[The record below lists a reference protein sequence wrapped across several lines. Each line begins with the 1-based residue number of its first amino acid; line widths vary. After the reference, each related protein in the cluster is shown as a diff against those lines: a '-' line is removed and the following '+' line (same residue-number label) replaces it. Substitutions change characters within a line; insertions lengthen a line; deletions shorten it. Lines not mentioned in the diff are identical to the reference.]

1 MIVQFPIIKMPYGFT
16 RTLQVQFDQEM
27 REDLQLVKMLSKDP
41 SMRYLMVYALPENS
55 SDRSLS
61 GILRFWG
68 WTYLRRALA
77 NSYIFYSYYKQW
89 PRLKKNVIGIGIEE
103 FENQL
108 DPFMILSAGRH
119 TLLYLY
125 LKLVE
130 NRYAQS
136 GNPMQLTLTT
146 NALEMAKSLIKKR
159 NRRTNRIDLLVLSLW
174 HMGEYFSQEEMEE
187 HLKNELSFETMFS
200 KMSSHYQNVMMTN
213 ITNYCISI
221 YDDSYFLEDTLV

>member
-16 RTLQVQFDQEM
+16 RTLQVQIDQEL
-27 REDLQLVKMLSKDP
+27 REDLQLIRMLSKDP
-41 SMRYLMVYALPENS
+41 SMRYLMVYILPENS
-55 SDRSLS
+55 SDKSLS

-89 PRLKKNVIGIGIEE
+89 PRLKKNVIGIGVED

-108 DPFMILSAGRH
+108 DPHMILSAGRH

-130 NRYAQS
+130 HRYSQS
-136 GNPMQLTLTT
+136 GNPIQLTLTT
-146 NALEMAKSLIKKR
+146 NAIEIAKGLIKKR
-159 NRRTNRIDLLVLSLW
+159 NRRTNRIDLLVLILW
-174 HMGEYFSQEEMEE
+174 HMGEYFPQEEMDEY
-187 HLKNELSFETMFS
+187 LKIGLSFEELFA
-200 KMSSHYQNVMMTN
+200 KMSKHYQNVMMTN
-213 ITNYCISI
+213 ISNYCISV
-221 YDDSYFLEDTLV
+221 YDDTFYIEDAFI